1 MNVKCTQNMFKSAN
15 GVSNVSYYILCPEDV
30 PIRGI
35 VQIVHGMCEYFSRY
49 TFFAKYLCSLGLIV
63 CGHDHVGHGASVSKP
78 DDLGFFAPRDGWRV
92 LIRDAETL
100 TGLMRERYPEL
111 PYFLLGHSMGSLV
124 ARLYLTEMGDQLTGA
139 ILCGTVGP
147 NPMAKTGV
155 RLSDSVAHAKGMT
168 YRSAMLSRMAFKG
181 YNRRIKPARSAFDWL
196 TRDEKVVQLYESDEK
211 CNFVF
216 TAVGFRDLF
225 TLVVQ
230 ANSIKCYRQT
240 PHGLPLLLIA
250 GDCDPVGAYGEG
262 VRQVANM
269 YRTSGQKDVDVIF
282 YKGGRHEILNEINR
296 LDVFGD
302 ISHWL
307 EERLAPSAAR
317 DGEEEGG
324 FENASGNN

>member
-1 MNVKCTQNMFKSAN
+1 M
-15 GVSNVSYYILCPEDV
+15 
-30 PIRGI
+30 
-35 VQIVHGMCEYFSRY
+35 
-49 TFFAKYLCSLGLIV
+49 
-63 CGHDHVGHGASVSKP
+63 
-78 DDLGFFAPRDGWRV
+78 

-307 EERLAPSAAR
+307 EERIAPPAAR